1 MEQRFSNAQ
10 NLVKQSLTTCEMSLM
25 DEKLAEVRA
34 RLLKLSKAAEA
45 DGEPLR
51 WFEELY
57 AGADRDSDEIPWAR
71 MEPNPKMV
79 EWIANQPDVQG
90 RALVVGCGLGDDA
103 EWLAAAGFEVTAF
116 DLSQS
121 SIDWCRERFPETP
134 VNYCVANLLS
144 PPDVWLNSFDLI
156 VEIHILQAIPEE
168 IRDQA
173 ADKLHTFLNSN
184 GRLLCIGRLLGHQ
197 IPDEPEPPWPLSQVW
212 LEGRFQHLKPIHFT
226 RFVNE
231 DTPTI
236 DRYIAAWRQ

>member
-1 MEQRFSNAQ
+1 
-10 NLVKQSLTTCEMSLM
+10 M
-25 DEKLAEVRA
+25 DERLAEVRA
-34 RLLKLSKAAEA
+34 RLLKLSEAAEA

-57 AGADRDSDEIPWAR
+57 AGAARNSEEIPWAR
-71 MEPNPKMV
+71 MEPHPKMV
-79 EWIANQPDVQG
+79 EWIANQPGIQG

-121 SIDWCRERFPETP
+121 SIDWCCERFPSSS
-134 VNYCVANLLS
+134 VNYCVADLLS
-144 PPDVWLNSFDLI
+144 PPVDWLESFDLI
-156 VEIHILQAIPEE
+156 VEIHILQAIPEQ

-173 ADKLHTFLNSN
+173 ANILPSLLNSN
-184 GRLLCIGRLLGHQ
+184 GHLLCIGRLLSTL
-197 IPDEPEPPWPLSQVW
+197 IPDEPAPPWPLSQVW
-212 LEGRFQHLKPIHFT
+212 LEGRFEKLNPVHFN

-236 DRYIAAWRQ
+236 DRYVAAWSR